1 MDFWQN
7 VLAAC
12 AALLILIAIMGVV
25 YAIYSAVKANK
36 QKAYFAELHANL
48 KVGQRVAFAGGLFGK
63 LVRVGEETCDV
74 EVKSGA
80 VIEVSR
86 YAIQEISKKKRA
98 LAQQV
103 RPSAV
108 KKEKPRHERGRER
121 ERGSKH
127 G

>member
-36 QKAYFAELHANL
+36 QKAYFAELHSSL
-48 KVGQRVAFAGGLFGK
+48 KVGQRVAFAGVLFAK

-80 VIEVSR
+80 VVEVSR
-86 YAIQEISKKKRA
+86 YAIQQI
-98 LAQQV
+98 
-103 RPSAV
+103 V
-108 KKEKPRHERGRER
+108 KK
-121 ERGSKH
+121 
-127 G
+127 

>member
-36 QKAYFAELHANL
+36 QKAYFAELHSSL
-48 KVGQRVAFAGGLFGK
+48 KIGQRVAFAGGLFGK

-80 VIEVSR
+80 IVEVSR
-86 YAIQEISKKKRA
+86 YAIQEI
-98 LAQQV
+98 
-103 RPSAV
+103 V
-108 KKEKPRHERGRER
+108 KK
-121 ERGSKH
+121 
-127 G
+127 

>member
-25 YAIYSAVKANK
+25 YAIYSA
-36 QKAYFAELHANL
+36 AELHANL

-86 YAIQEISKKKRA
+86 YAIQEISKK
-98 LAQQV
+98 
-103 RPSAV
+103 
-108 KKEKPRHERGRER
+108 
-121 ERGSKH
+121 
-127 G
+127 